1 MSQKPYAMT
10 VLERGNALNANS
22 VLTPAVPGRKYTKAD
37 CPANPEAVKA
47 LARRG
52 MIQTWFITTVMSL
65 AFLVSIT
72 RDDMRF
78 IQGKVSKYCA
88 NPGAE
93 HFLALRH
100 MLKFLRGTTDYG
112 IEFKWSASDPP
123 PVDGPLT
130 IEAWSD
136 SSFADDVDTGRTTL
150 GFIVKMNGATVSSY
164 SKLSK
169 RVDSCVNHSELRA
182 FADAAGEAKVT
193 DGSSMA
199 FTETSR
205 NVAYMRGIKAALER
219 RDERAMPP
227 TPIYVDNAGVISILE
242 DVTMKPAN
250 KHIFRTIAEN
260 RERVNLDLAVRAVK
274 INTKDNLANAMTKQE
289 PGLAESAAQLRV
301 ITGPSSSK

>member
-1 MSQKPYAMT
+1 
-10 VLERGNALNANS
+10 
-22 VLTPAVPGRKYTKAD
+22 
-37 CPANPEAVKA
+37 
-47 LARRG
+47 
-52 MIQTWFITTVMSL
+52 
-65 AFLVSIT
+65 
-72 RDDMRF
+72 MRV

-150 GFIVKMNGATVSSY
+150 GFVVKMNGATVSSY

-274 INTKDNLANAMTKQE
+274 INTKDNLANAMTTQE
-289 PGLAESAAQLRV
+289 PGLTESAAQLRV